1 LVAVLVSVLPSLRE
15 HFRRKH
21 PGRISALV
29 KAQNSS
35 AFRERGSFPA
45 MVLFVTRGWEF
56 RGARLDSRVIY
67 RSHGYKIET
76 PTSGESSGPMMGHW
90 WSILQK
96 AACGCRAATING
108 CGKWQR
114 LCQRIS
120 LQSSRSETSQVSR
133 NSSGCKFACLWLDQR
148 VKV

>member
-1 LVAVLVSVLPSLRE
+1 LVSVFALASGSFSAETSELNFCGLQETEFFRVPRTRFLPSY
-15 HFRRKH
+15 
-21 PGRISALV
+21 G
-29 KAQNSS
+29 
-35 AFRERGSFPA
+35 
-45 MVLFVTRGWEF
+45 FVRDARVGI

-67 RSHGYKIET
+67 RSHAYKIET

>member
-1 LVAVLVSVLPSLRE
+1 
-15 HFRRKH
+15 
-21 PGRISALV
+21 
-29 KAQNSS
+29 
-35 AFRERGSFPA
+35 

-56 RGARLDSRVIY
+56 RGARLYSRVGY

-120 LQSSRSETSQVSR
+120 LQSSHSEPREYLGNSIDVSLLACGWTSEWGSKSGKETCGVPRDPARLTVICEGQENLRSA
-133 NSSGCKFACLWLDQR
+133 KWR
-148 VKV
+148 VRRDN